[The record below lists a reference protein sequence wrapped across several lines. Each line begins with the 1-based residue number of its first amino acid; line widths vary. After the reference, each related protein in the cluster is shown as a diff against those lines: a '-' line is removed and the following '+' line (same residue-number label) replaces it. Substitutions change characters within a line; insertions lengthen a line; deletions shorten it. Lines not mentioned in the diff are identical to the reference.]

1 MLLLLPDRMLDY
13 PDHFDFKD
21 GKYVLTDKA
30 TEEDAKAL
38 EQHEKDLERALKYK
52 GIDIIK

>member
-38 EQHEKDLERALKYK
+38 EQHEKDLEKALKYK
-52 GIDIIK
+52 GIEIIK